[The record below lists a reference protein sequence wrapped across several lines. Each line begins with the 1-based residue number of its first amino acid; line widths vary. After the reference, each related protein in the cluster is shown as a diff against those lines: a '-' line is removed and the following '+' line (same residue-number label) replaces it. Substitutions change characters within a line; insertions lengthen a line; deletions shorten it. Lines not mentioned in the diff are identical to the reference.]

1 MSYRPADLL
10 VSTVTFKSQEFMR
23 LDAAVFVYCTG
34 QCADWRSPR
43 GQDWSSVSVARGP
56 AV

>member
-1 MSYRPADLL
+1 
-10 VSTVTFKSQEFMR
+10 MR

-43 GQDWSSVSVARGP
+43 GQDWSSRDPSCLCGKGP
-56 AV
+56 SSLMIGG